1 METREHMGRNTL
13 SESINDGLL
22 LAWAAG
28 YIDGEGYLGSQRSF
42 EIAVDSVV
50 PFPIYRLIQVFGVG
64 QLIYY
69 SRDHLRDKSNPNAV
83 RNRNVFRWR
92 ATGEDAVVVAEK
104 LLATGLLTN
113 KKAQAYAIAHS
124 RKYPSGSMT
133 RETLW
138 KAATQERKAE
148 YNEDGT
154 YRR

>member
-1 METREHMGRNTL
+1 MERHTGGEAPYGAPQGSTGTIWSAIREDRHHMECHRG
-13 SESINDGLL
+13 
-22 LAWAAG
+22 
-28 YIDGEGYLGSQRSF
+28 
-42 EIAVDSVV
+42 
-50 PFPIYRLIQVFGVG
+50 G
-64 QLIYY
+64 QAPYGAPHGGTGTI
-69 SRDHLRDKSNPNAV
+69 
-83 RNRNVFRWR
+83 WR

-113 KKAQAYAIAHS
+113 KKAQAYAIANS

-148 YNEDGT
+148 FNEDGT